1 MPPFRNEKIVHL
13 TSVKETTFIQ
23 QNKKKWA
30 RFEKLSGSG
39 SSDPDEVAEL
49 FTEITEDLSY
59 AKTFY
64 PRRSVRV
71 YLNQLAQ
78 GVFTSLYKQRKQP
91 VGGFIKFWTESVP
104 LEMYRARFSLL
115 TSFLFVLVA
124 ALIGL
129 VSQEYDHNFLSVV
142 VGEDYVRDTLDRIA
156 DGDPMGVYG
165 TSESGSMFWMI
176 TVNNIRVA
184 FIIFACGITFT
195 IFTYFLLLYNG
206 VMLGAFQWFF
216 KTNGVLMTSFLAIWI
231 HGAFEISSIII
242 AGAAGITVGS
252 GLVFPKTF
260 TRVQSLVFSAK
271 RGLLIMLSLIPF
283 FIMAGFLESYV
294 TRHYLSIPDPVK
306 LLLILVCF
314 AIMIFYYVIYP
325 FRVAKKFPER
335 IELKEVPRYIPARK
349 IEWFKIR
356 NVGEIFTDTF
366 YLFISKVSKLSR
378 IFFTV
383 VLPLC
388 IVLCVVIYYY
398 DSYRFNFLE
407 IPWYENL
414 GIIFGTGRDFA
425 MLKLLAWPFILTL
438 LICAVHFV
446 LHDNPDELLIPAF
459 FRYCLKPFIWIYLFA
474 ITIFAFLIF
483 SNGFLLFLAIFLTPF
498 LFMVPSIILL
508 EKTNFFN
515 AVGRCFSIGNG
526 AYGDGLGS
534 FLLFGL
540 ITIIFFFFL
549 QNPIMGFLDLLLSV
563 VKEFVIT
570 TTDDY
575 SVVLAFISSMAY
587 IVFIFFMFAICFFS
601 YILCYYTS
609 AEKKTAQS
617 LYARL
622 DQFGKRNR
630 STENALDFE

>member
-1 MPPFRNEKIVHL
+1 MEKIVHL
-13 TSVKETTFIQ
+13 SPVKETTFIQ

-30 RFEKLSGSG
+30 RFEKLANSNSN
-39 SSDPDEVAEL
+39 DPDEVAEL

-91 VGGFIKFWTESVP
+91 LGSFLKFWTESVP

-115 TSFLFVLVA
+115 TAFLFVLVA

-129 VSQEYDHNFLSVV
+129 VSQEYDPGFLRII
-142 VGEDYVRDTLDRIA
+142 VGDGYVEQTLDRIE

-165 TSESGSMFWMI
+165 TSESGSMFWEI

-216 KTNGVLMTSFLAIWI
+216 KANGVLATSFLAIWI
-231 HGAFEISSIII
+231 HGAFEISAIII

-252 GLVFPKTF
+252 GLVFPKSF

-314 AIMIFYYVIYP
+314 AIMILYYVVYP
-325 FRVAKKFPER
+325 MAVARKFPER
-335 IELKEVPRYIPARK
+335 VELKEVPRFIPARK
-349 IEWFKIR
+349 LEWYKIR
-356 NVGEIFTDTF
+356 NVGETFTDTF
-366 YLFISKVSKLSR
+366 YLFIEKISRLSR
-378 IFFTV
+378 IFFSV
-383 VLPLC
+383 ILPLT
-388 IVLCVVIYYY
+388 IALVAAIYYS
-398 DSYRFNFLE
+398 DGYRFNFSDLE
-407 IPWYENL
+407 WYENL
-414 GIIFGTGRDFA
+414 GTLFGTGRDFSI
-425 MLKLLAWPFILTL
+425 LKLLAWPFLLTL

-446 LHDNPDELLIPAF
+446 LHDKSDETLIPNYL
-459 FRYCLKPFIWIYLFA
+459 RSLLRPLLWVYLFSLG
-474 ITIFAFLIF
+474 IFAVLIF
-483 SNGFLLFLAIFLTPF
+483 SNGFILFLAAFLAPF
-498 LFMVPSIILL
+498 LLMIPSIVLL
-508 EKTNFFN
+508 EKTNFFS
-515 AVGRCFSIGNG
+515 AFGRCFSIGNG

-540 ITIIFFFFL
+540 ITVIFFFFL
-549 QNPIMGFLDLLLSV
+549 QNPIMGFLDLLIMV
-563 VKEFVIT
+563 IKEFVIT

-575 SVVLAFISSMAY
+575 NIVLACVSSMVY
-587 IVFIFFMFAICFFS
+587 VTFIFFMFSICFFS

-617 LYARL
+617 LYERL
-622 DQFGKRNR
+622 NQFGKRNR
-630 STENALDFE
+630 TVENALDFE

>member
-1 MPPFRNEKIVHL
+1 M
-13 TSVKETTFIQ
+13 KETTFIQ

-30 RFEKLSGSG
+30 RFEKLSGS
-39 SSDPDEVAEL
+39 SSNDPDEVAEL

-91 VGGFIKFWTESVP
+91 LGSFVKFWTESVP

-129 VSQEYDHNFLSVV
+129 VSQEYDPGFLRII
-142 VGEDYVRDTLDRIA
+142 VGDGYVDQTLDRIA

-176 TVNNIRVA
+176 TINNIRVA
-184 FIIFACGITFT
+184 FIIFALGITFG
-195 IFTYFLLLYNG
+195 IFTYFMLLYNG

-216 KTNGVLMTSFLAIWI
+216 KANGVLLTSFLAIWI

-252 GLVFPKTF
+252 GLVFPKSF
-260 TRVQSLVFSAK
+260 TRIQSLVFSAK

-283 FIMAGFLESYV
+283 FIIAGFLESYV

-306 LLLILVCF
+306 MLLILVCF
-314 AIMIFYYVIYP
+314 AIMILYYVVYP
-325 FRVAKKFPER
+325 FRVARKFPER
-335 IELKEVPRYIPARK
+335 ISLKEVPRFIPARK
-349 IEWFKIR
+349 MEWYKIR

-366 YLFISKVSKLSR
+366 YLFIGRISKLSR

-383 VLPLC
+383 VFPLALALT
-388 IVLCVVIYYY
+388 ITIYSI
-398 DSYRFNFLE
+398 DSYRFDFSDMD
-407 IPWYENL
+407 WYENL
-414 GIIFGTGRDFA
+414 GTLFGTGRDFSL
-425 MLKLLAWPFILTL
+425 LKLAGWSFLLALMV
-438 LICAVHFV
+438 CAVHFV
-446 LHDNPDELLIPAF
+446 LHDDSDEMLIPNF
-459 FRYCLKPFIWIYLFA
+459 LKYLLKPFIWVYLFA
-474 ITIFAFLIF
+474 AAVFAILIF
-483 SNGFLLFLAIFLTPF
+483 SNGFILFLTVFLTPF
-498 LFMVPSIILL
+498 LLIIPSIVLL
-508 EKTNFFN
+508 EKTNFFT
-515 AVGRCFSIGNG
+515 ALSRCFSIGNG

-540 ITIIFFFFL
+540 ITVIFFFFL
-549 QNPIMGFLDLLLSV
+549 QNPIVGFLDLLIMV
-563 VKEFVIT
+563 IKEFVIT

-575 SVVLAFISSMAY
+575 NVVLAFVSSIVY
-587 IVFIFFMFAICFFS
+587 ITFIFFMFSICFFS

-609 AEKKTAQS
+609 AEKKTAKS
-617 LYARL
+617 LYERISH
-622 DQFGKRNR
+622 FGKRNR
-630 STENALDFE
+630 TVENALDFE